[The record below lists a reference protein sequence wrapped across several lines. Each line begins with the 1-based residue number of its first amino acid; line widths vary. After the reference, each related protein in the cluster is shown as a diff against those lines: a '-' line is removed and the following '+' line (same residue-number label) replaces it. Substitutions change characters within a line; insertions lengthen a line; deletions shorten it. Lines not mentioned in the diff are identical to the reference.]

1 MPATSAETIR
11 DRLEDTFWE
20 RHANPWSA
28 GTRFL
33 GFPALIVALYRRDRR
48 LLAAT
53 LVFLAVNPV
62 LFPRPARTDNRLSRY
77 VLAERE
83 WLNHGNETMS
93 FDYPNV
99 LNVLNVPMT
108 LYAVGSA
115 LRRDPV
121 GSVLGTLGVMGLKL
135 WWVEAIVRRT
145 GVTGEAPSEEITTE
159 S

>member
-1 MPATSAETIR
+1 MTEPNADRVR
-11 DRLEDTFWE
+11 DRVEDLFWE
-20 RHANPWSA
+20 RHSNPWSA

-33 GFPALIVALYRRDRR
+33 GTPALIYAIYRRDRR

-62 LFPRPARTDNRLSRY
+62 LFPRPVRTDNRLSRY

-93 FDYPNV
+93 LDYPNV
-99 LNVLNVPMT
+99 LNVLNIPMT